1 MRTKVDRL
9 VDESTVDER
18 GVEDGET
25 GEGGVEGVDV
35 EVQVDD
41 DRRRLYRGA
50 NSVDSTAD
58 EVQVRRQCRR
68 TTDDRF
74 DTCECEVVHVR
85 ESEEV
90 RKTETGDHRSDS
102 VEQVED
108 LHDELSVDT
117 CLFCEETTGDV

>member
-1 MRTKVDRL
+1 MQGQERKLWCDDDVSGRKVRTKVDRL

-25 GEGGVEGVDV
+25 KEGGVEGGDV

-58 EVQVRRQCRR
+58 EVQVRGQCRG

-74 DTCECEVVHVR
+74 DTGECEVVHVR

-90 RKTETGDHRSDS
+90 RKTETGDH
-102 VEQVED
+102 
-108 LHDELSVDT
+108 
-117 CLFCEETTGDV
+117 

>member
-1 MRTKVDRL
+1 MRTEVDWL
-9 VDESTVDER
+9 GDESTVDER
-18 GVEDGET
+18 GVGDGESK
-25 GEGGVEGVDV
+25 EGGVEGGDV
-35 EVQVDD
+35 EVQVD

-58 EVQVRRQCRR
+58 EVQVGRQCRG

-85 ESEEV
+85 QSEEV
-90 RKTETGDHRSDS
+90 RKTETGDHRSDR
-102 VEQVED
+102 VEQSED
-108 LHDELSVDT
+108 LHDEMSVDT